1 MKKGYIIFK
10 FTILAFSFVLGGC
23 SMMLKH
29 PMKTQ
34 KASVGFA
41 TPQKST
47 LQSLPKP
54 MEQIVCAVYNFR
66 DQTGQYKPSET
77 GASWSTAVTQGATSV
92 LMKALEESGWFVI
105 IERENI
111 SNLLNER
118 KIIRSSRQQYGS
130 SNNNQRLL
138 PPLLYAGIILEG
150 GVISYESNIRTGG
163 VGLRYFGAGGSGEY
177 REDRIS
183 IYLRAVSSSNGKVLK
198 TVYTTK
204 SILSQKVN
212 ASLFRYVKLKRL
224 LEAET
229 GFTYN
234 EPSHMAVKEAI
245 EKAVISLVAEG
256 IADNMW
262 STENP
267 ADSSSQVFADYKME
281 KENME
286 SINTMGIKQFPDQRK
301 SFYAGVEG
309 GLIAYEGDYENSSFR
324 GAASISLGTR
334 LTDSWHLDLKTGYAE
349 YYVENRFSQRL
360 LSADIGL
367 KYKLLPYE
375 KITPQLAAGFGMA
388 HFDGLGDEPSINML
402 KPYITSEAGIELMLQ
417 RNIGLHATGTL
428 NYLLTDKTDGVEAG
442 EYNDFFMT
450 TKVGLN
456 FYLGN

>member
-1 MKKGYIIFK
+1 MKKGYNSIYLI
-10 FTILAFSFVLGGC
+10 SMVFVFAMSGC
-23 SMMLKH
+23 STFLKQ
-29 PMKTQ
+29 PMKT
-34 KASVGFA
+34 KEATLGYS

-47 LQSLPKP
+47 LQSLPEP
-54 MEQIVCAVYNFR
+54 REQIVCAVYNFR

-118 KIIRSSRQQYGS
+118 KIIRSSRQQYGA
-130 SNNNQRLL
+130 SNSNQRLL

-150 GVISYESNIRTGG
+150 GIISYESNIRTGG
-163 VGLRYFGAGGSGEY
+163 AGLRYFGAGGSGEY
-177 REDRIS
+177 REDRVS

-245 EKAVISLVAEG
+245 EKAVVSLIAEG
-256 IADNMW
+256 VEDNLW
-262 STENP
+262 STNNP
-267 ADSSSQVFADYKME
+267 SDSLHKAFTDIKLE
-281 KENME
+281 KENLA
-286 SINTMGIKQFPDQRK
+286 SSNAMGIKQFSNQRNDL
-301 SFYAGVEG
+301 FIGAEG
-309 GLIAYEGDYENSSFR
+309 GLTTYDGDYENSSMK
-324 GAASISLGTR
+324 GTTNVSFGMR
-334 LTDSWHLDLKTGYAE
+334 LSKYWFLNLKGGYAE
-349 YYVENRFSQRL
+349 YHVDNRFSQTM
-360 LSADIGL
+360 LSGDLGINF
-367 KYKLLPYE
+367 KLLPDE
-375 KITPQLAAGFGMA
+375 KITPQVAVGLGLA
-388 HFDGLGDEPSINML
+388 HFDGLNTESSDML
-402 KPYITSEAGIELMLQ
+402 KPYVTSEAGFELMLH
-417 RNIGLHATGTL
+417 RNIGLHATGSL
-428 NYLLTDKTDGVEAG
+428 NYLLSDKTDGVEAG
-442 EYNDFFMT
+442 EYNDLFMT